1 MTKEG
6 TSDETRSITSDSGKR
21 WGDSLKRR
29 SYARVTREKST
40 EILRLGDRRILLEHT
55 EDELSKMPAAKLPD
69 ERQNAEKDTRVEAA
83 VVRDGRLEMLA
94 AKLLLM
100 SAGRLKESLA
110 SKHRQ
115 SLLRG
120 PANRAAADESQPM
133 DSANEDALC
142 KAAAKMLEAKLPQG
156 CSKRSCRKDA
166 RSEAAAKVLELEL
179 PQRMLEAKLPQG
191 CSKQSCRKMLEA
203 KLP

>member
-1 MTKEG
+1 MRG
-6 TSDETRSITSDSGKR
+6 N
-21 WGDSLKRR
+21 
-29 SYARVTREKST
+29 
-40 EILRLGDRRILLEHT
+40 T

-69 ERQNAEKDTRVEAA
+69 ERQNAEKDSRAEAA
-83 VVRDGRLEMLA
+83 VVRDGRLKKMLA

-100 SAGRLKESLA
+100 SAERLIESLA

-142 KAAAKMLEAKLPQG
+142 KAAATMLEAKLPQG

-166 RSEAAAKVLELEL
+166 RSEAAAKVLE
-179 PQRMLEAKLPQG
+179 AKLPQ
-191 CSKQSCRKMLEA
+191 A
-203 KLP
+203 KLPLVSAERLQRCSKRSCR